1 VIKHKDGRRNRDQI
15 QAYLPLPEP
24 ASQEPAIG
32 EVLALLAGAAARL
45 QLAGTGPAWSHC
57 RPACGG
63 SCAATGTNAAAA
75 REALA
80 EPGGSVLWEQV
91 RPRLVPAFVGPSGG
105 GTLDQVRLVPGRP

>member
-1 VIKHKDGRRNRDQI
+1 MIKHKEGRRNRDRI

-45 QLAGTGPAWSHC
+45 QLTGTGPAWSH
-57 RPACGG
+57 RRRASGG

-91 RPRLVPAFVGPSGG
+91 RPRLVSAYVWSSGG
-105 GTLDQVRLVPGRP
+105 GTLVQVRLVPGRP